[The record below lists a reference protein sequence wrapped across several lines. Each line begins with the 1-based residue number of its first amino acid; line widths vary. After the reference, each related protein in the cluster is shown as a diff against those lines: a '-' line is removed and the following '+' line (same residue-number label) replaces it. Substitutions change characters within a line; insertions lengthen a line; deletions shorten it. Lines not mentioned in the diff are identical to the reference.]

1 MTRRREKKSETL
13 EVRLPH
19 SKKEAFKAACEEEGI
34 TASHAVRTFI
44 DAYLRRSRHM
54 KAKRI
59 AKDISMTLIRNPLKT
74 TGGLAAAAT
83 AIGAFMSLAL
93 PSAADTDVQP
103 IAPPTPEYPVG
114 MAEQLIG
121 ATCEATF
128 NVSKEGF
135 VEAGIEVDCTHPP
148 FIETTRRAIE
158 TLRYEP
164 KLVDGKPVRMTNVS
178 YALYY
183 AAVPGDVDPASIGI
197 ELPE

>member
-1 MTRRREKKSETL
+1 MKQHREKKSETL
-13 EVRLPH
+13 EVRLPY
-19 SKKEAFKAACEEEGI
+19 SKKEAFKAACEAEGI

-44 DAYLRRSRHM
+44 DAYLRRSRQM

-74 TGGLAAAAT
+74 TGGLAAGAT
-83 AIGAFMSLAL
+83 AIGAFLSLAL
-93 PSAADTDVQP
+93 PSVADTNVQP
-103 IAPPTPEYPVG
+103 IAPPIPEYPVG

-135 VEAGIEVDCTHPP
+135 VETGIEIDCTHPP

-164 KLVDGKPVRMTNVS
+164 KIVDGEPVRMTNVS

-183 AAVPGDVDPASIGI
+183 TAISGDVDLSALGI
-197 ELPE
+197 EKPE